1 MGASAAKN
9 PVNREISRYSSFSC
23 DHFILTCPYLNF
35 PNPLTR
41 ESRASI
47 RKSSRQSS
55 SHSLHELVVGD
66 SFDEVDGE
74 LLHHLNH
81 AHLHV
86 RRSQVTM
93 FEDRFDE
100 SMGPSL
106 RKQLLQALPPQV
118 DVLFL
123 AEIALQH
130 LKINVSD
137 PRVRHALIKLTTLT
151 TLIKALSVAEDVSIF
166 CKDDTGTNM
175 YIVEEGKLRVS
186 VNDVTVIDLGRGD
199 NFGELSLLY
208 GVPRNATVK
217 SLTAAKMWS
226 IDRRSF
232 LAIQRHIS
240 SPPLTMSTQ
249 CFLELPEVAC
259 FGNRY
264 LESFVRHLTELS
276 YMEGQ
281 SLSVANK
288 STFKVLL
295 VKSGTV
301 DVFIPPRL
309 LRRGAV
315 TSRAELLRRLGV
327 SVDLASKP
335 LPFDPAEHGGA
346 ELEFNNTE
354 IESDD
359 DEEQDKDDFKTE
371 NAVEAAL
378 SKIFEEAEAVA
389 AELKRVRVSALALPM
404 LSIMEAEEN
413 AEHISKVAKDVAHAG
428 ESSSNGGGAAE
439 GSEVDL
445 LDMEKDRNLLDQAVS
460 SLDIISNKKNNTS
473 DTPSESGS
481 YLLDQFNKLLQP
493 KNRGPMI
500 EDKPLATHRSSTENE
515 KGSVRRASVENEKGI
530 VRNGGSVRRSTLG
543 GQDYQLS
550 GMREKSQRMSVSA
563 ITPRLTPRLPGREV
577 TPRGGSRTGVPLVK
591 PSPTLKEK
599 MKKTR

>member
-1 MGASAAKN
+1 M
-9 PVNREISRYSSFSC
+9 
-23 DHFILTCPYLNF
+23 
-35 PNPLTR
+35 
-41 ESRASI
+41 
-47 RKSSRQSS
+47 
-55 SHSLHELVVGD
+55 
-66 SFDEVDGE
+66 
-74 LLHHLNH
+74 NH
-81 AHLHV
+81 AHLPV
-86 RRSQVTM
+86 RRCQVTM
-93 FEDRFDE
+93 FEDRIDE
-100 SMGPSL
+100 SLGPLL
-106 RKQLLQALPPQV
+106 RKQLLQPLPPQV
-118 DVLFL
+118 DVIFL

-130 LKINVSD
+130 LKINVAD

-151 TLIKALSVAEDVSIF
+151 TLIKALSVAEDLSIF

-199 NFGELSLLY
+199 TFGELSLLY
-208 GVPRNATVK
+208 GVPRTATVK
-217 SLTAAKMWS
+217 TLTAAKLWS
-226 IDRRSF
+226 IDRKSF

-240 SPPLTMSTQ
+240 SPQLPMSTQ

-264 LESFVRHLTELS
+264 LDSFVRHLTDLS
-276 YMEGQ
+276 FMEGQ

-335 LPFDPAEHGGA
+335 LPFDPTEHGGA
-346 ELEFNNTE
+346 EIVFNNTE

-359 DEEQDKDDFKTE
+359 EEEQDKDDFKPK

-389 AELKRVRVSALALPM
+389 AELKRVRGSAVA
-404 LSIMEAEEN
+404 LSILPIMGSEEN
-413 AEHISKVAKDVAHAG
+413 G
-428 ESSSNGGGAAE
+428 EPKTSTSNDHVDADSNGYVAE
-439 GSEVDL
+439 GSEVDDAL
-445 LDMEKDRNLLDQAVS
+445 YSQENRHLLDQAAA
-460 SLDIISNKKNNTS
+460 SLDIMSNKKKEPDP

-493 KNRGPMI
+493 KKRRPTV

-515 KGSVRRASVENEKGI
+515 MVSARRSSVENEKSTGRKGAVDNEKGSIRRGTMESGI
-530 VRNGGSVRRSTLG
+530 SRNAPVRRSTLERQQ
-543 GQDYQLS
+543 QDHQLS
-550 GMREKSQRMSVSA
+550 AGMREKSQRMSLSA
-563 ITPRLTPRLPGREV
+563 LSTPKLTPSLLGGRAEV
-577 TPRGGSRTGVPLVK
+577 TTGGGSRAGVLLLK
-591 PSPTLKEK
+591 PSPMGKEK
-599 MKKTR
+599 AKRPR